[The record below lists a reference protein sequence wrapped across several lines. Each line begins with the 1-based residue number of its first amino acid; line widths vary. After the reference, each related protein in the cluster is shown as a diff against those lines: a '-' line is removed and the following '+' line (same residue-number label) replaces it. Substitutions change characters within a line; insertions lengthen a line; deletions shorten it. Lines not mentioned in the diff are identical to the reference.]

1 MAHVEIWKGNIVEAP
16 AEAIVNAA
24 NERLADGS
32 GVCGAIFAAAGR
44 QQLGA
49 SCRAIGGCATGQ
61 AVITPSHDLASRGI
75 KNIIHAVGP
84 RWHSHEPAT
93 ADSLLENAYRSSLA
107 LAEAEGLTSIAF
119 PPISTGIFDFPKD
132 RAADIAV
139 RVAQEHSGSVSKIL
153 LVAFDDGVEN
163 DLRAALL
170 RR

>member
-1 MAHVEIWKGNIVEAP
+1 MAHVEIWRGNIVEAP

-24 NERLADGS
+24 NERLSDGS
-32 GVCGAIFAAAGR
+32 GVCGAIYAAAGH
-44 QQLGA
+44 QELGA
-49 SCRAIGGCATGQ
+49 SCRAIGGCEVGQ
-61 AVITPSHDLASRGI
+61 AAITPAHALESRGI
-75 KNIIHAVGP
+75 KKIIHAVGP
-84 RWHSHEPAT
+84 RWHSHEPT
-93 ADSLLENAYRSSLA
+93 AADALLESAYRSSLA

-163 DLRAALL
+163 DLRAAML